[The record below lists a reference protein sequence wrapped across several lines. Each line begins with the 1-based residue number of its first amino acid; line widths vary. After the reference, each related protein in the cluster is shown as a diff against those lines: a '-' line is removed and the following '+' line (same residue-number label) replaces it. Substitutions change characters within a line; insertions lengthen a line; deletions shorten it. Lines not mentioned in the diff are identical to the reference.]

1 MSRLGALGRVGGSS
15 VDRVDAEQD
24 VERHWPR
31 ATTGTVVDVAAWLV
45 AAAES
50 VEGIDQ
56 WAAKMFARDPIL
68 LNHICGP
75 AGPVYQAVN
84 GIHRVHA
91 ARIWRL
97 PYVLAIVHV
106 EKLPTPIG
114 PGPAGD
120 LSQLWEGLQQ
130 RGLIEAD
137 VVGQY
142 WYLRSAT
149 AEWMLMRPSLATVM
163 NFTYERLYSGALQKA
178 TRMTIHELTEPK
190 KWERALTRGRR

>member
-1 MSRLGALGRVGGSS
+1 MPVSTPSSTWNAIGR
-15 VDRVDAEQD
+15 EP
-24 VERHWPR
+24 PR
-31 ATTGTVVDVAAWLV
+31 ATVVDVAAWLV

-68 LNHICGP
+68 LHYIGGP
-75 AGPVYQAVN
+75 AGPVYQAGN

-106 EKLPTPIG
+106 ERLPTPIG

-120 LSQLWEGLQQ
+120 LSPLWEGLQQ

-137 VVGQY
+137 VVGRY
-142 WYLRSAT
+142 WYLRSVT
-149 AEWMLMRPSLATVM
+149 AEWMLTRPSLATVM
-163 NFTYERLYSGALQKA
+163 NGTYERLYSGALQKA
-178 TRMTIHELTEPK
+178 TGMTIHELTEPK
-190 KWERALTRGRR
+190 KWERALTRGTDIGRAK